1 MALEG
6 WVALTL
12 AYCLGAMSPGPSLA
26 LVIRNTLRAGR
37 TGGLVTGLG
46 HGLGFGIYAT
56 IAAFGLAAALAA
68 HPLTDI
74 VLRWGGTALL
84 LYLSVQFLRAAW
96 AGPTQE
102 HSNSEHIKAGHQN
115 AFVEGFGV
123 SILNPKIL
131 AWMLAVYAPLID
143 ADAPWQTLM
152 AMGALGLIIDT
163 GWYMTAA
170 VLMTRGNGL
179 ARLRAHAHRI
189 NGAMGVLMLAFAVA
203 LLFGA

>member
-1 MALEG
+1 M
-6 WVALTL
+6 
-12 AYCLGAMSPGPSLA
+12 
-26 LVIRNTLRAGR
+26 
-37 TGGLVTGLG
+37 
-46 HGLGFGIYAT
+46 
-56 IAAFGLAAALAA
+56 
-68 HPLTDI
+68 
-74 VLRWGGTALL
+74 L

-102 HSNSEHIKAGHQN
+102 HSDSEHVKADIKTLLWRVLCLRHI
-115 AFVEGFGV
+115 EPGV
-123 SILNPKIL
+123 TGL
-131 AWMLAVYAPLID
+131 MLAVYAPLD

-179 ARLRAHAHRI
+179 ARSEAHAHRI

>member
-84 LYLSVQFLRAAW
+84 LYLSVQFLGAAW

-102 HSNSEHIKAGHQN
+102 HSDSEHIKAGHQN
-115 AFVEGFGV
+115 AFIEGFAV

-143 ADAPWQTLM
+143 ADAPWQTLT

-170 VLMTRGNGL
+170 MLMTRGNGL
-179 ARLRAHAHRI
+179 ARLRAHAHKI
-189 NGAMGVLMLAFAVA
+189 SGAMGLLMLAFAVA
-203 LLFGA
+203 LLFRA